1 MPDRPTM
8 TADTAER
15 IALAVIESLR
25 VSGCGEHLERIEM
38 EGRDAYEHIVEC
50 CADQVRRVIGEERML
65 PAARHSMRECLERA
79 LEETDWVHD
88 LIQPKIR
95 IAMESRGANG
105 IQRTDLWRALEIACG
120 EGEDDG

>member
-1 MPDRPTM
+1 MMPDRPTM

-38 EGRDAYEHIVEC
+38 ESRDAYEHIVEC

-65 PAARHSMRECLERA
+65 PAARHSMRECLEMA
-79 LEETDWVHD
+79 AQELDLPKFETTSMSIDPSDGWNRSV
-88 LIQPKIR
+88 
-95 IAMESRGANG
+95 
-105 IQRTDLWRALEIACG
+105 LWRALEIACG
-120 EGEDDG
+120 EGEKDA